1 MNWSLVYLI
10 SEWVIRVAMLVYV
23 PQRRTAAASRTWL
36 LFIFILPWPGLLLYA
51 IFGRIDVPK
60 RRVER
65 QERAARHIRDAQ
77 EQMSEHSLTEPTI
90 PLNLRPSL
98 DLARR
103 LSCFDVFGGNHV
115 DLLTDYGA
123 TIDRL
128 IDDID
133 HAQHHVHL
141 LFYIFGVDQTSRRVV
156 EAMARAERRGVN
168 ARVMM
173 DAVGSKQ
180 ALRQLAPGL
189 REQGI
194 EVYELLPVG
203 LLRRNVARFDLRNHR
218 KIAVIDGK
226 IGYTGS
232 QNIVDAEFVKGYP
245 NEELMARLTGP
256 AVAQLQAVL
265 LGDYYFEKGRNLR
278 DPGFFP
284 KLEHTG
290 TTAAQLVPSGPGYD
304 REHGQELIVSMLH
317 GAQERVVITTPYFVP
332 DEPFLHAL
340 RTAARRG
347 VEVHLVV
354 SQHANQTVTQLA
366 QRSFYEDLLE
376 SHIAVHLYQPR
387 FLHAKHLTIDDS
399 IAFVGTTNIDIRSF
413 ALNAEINLVLYDSRV
428 VCRLR
433 AVQENYFA
441 YSEQLNAKAWKQRP
455 LRAKVLQ
462 NIARLADSLL

>member
-1 MNWSLVYLI
+1 MNWSLLYLV
-10 SEWVIRVAMLVYV
+10 SEWMIRVAMLIYV
-23 PQRRTAAASRTWL
+23 PQRRSAAASRTWL

-51 IFGRIDVPK
+51 VFGRIDLPK
-60 RRVER
+60 RRIER

-77 EQMSEHSLTEPTI
+77 EQMSEHSLMEPVI
-90 PLNLRPSL
+90 PQNLRPSL

-103 LSCFDVFGGNHV
+103 LSCFNVFGGNHV
-115 DLLTDYGA
+115 ELLTDYEG

-128 IDDID
+128 VDDID
-133 HAQHHVHL
+133 HAEHHVHL
-141 LFYIFGVDQTSRRVV
+141 LFYIFGVDRTSRRVMD
-156 EAMARAERRGVN
+156 AMVRAEKRGVN
-168 ARVMM
+168 ARVLM

-180 ALRQLAPGL
+180 ALRRLAPDMRG
-189 REQGI
+189 QGI

-203 LLRRNVARFDLRNHR
+203 LLRRNAARFDLRNHR

-245 NEELMARLTGP
+245 NEELMARLSGP

-265 LGDYYFEKGRNLR
+265 LADYYFEKGRNLK

-284 KLEHTG
+284 RIEHAG

-340 RTAARRG
+340 RAAARRG

-354 SQHANQTVTQLA
+354 SQHANQMITQLA
-366 QRSFYEDLLE
+366 QRSFYEELLD
-376 SHIAVHLYQPR
+376 SQIAIHLYQPR

-399 IAFVGTTNIDIRSF
+399 IALVGSTNIDIRSF

-428 VCRLR
+428 VCGLR

-441 YSEQLNAKAWKQRP
+441 HSEQLDAKAWKRRP
-455 LRAKVLQ
+455 LRTKVAQ
-462 NIARLADSLL
+462 NIARLMDSLL